1 MGQEWDRQL
10 IPPLLQT
17 GFTLSLG
24 AAFKSWEM
32 MLHPEK
38 AATALTAQAKEM
50 VTIPEGAGEGVQAK
64 AKALAA
70 VWMEKG
76 ITAMEACRTAG
87 RKFTG
92 DE

>member
-1 MGQEWDRQL
+1 MM
-10 IPPLLQT
+10 
-17 GFTLSLG
+17 
-24 AAFKSWEM
+24 KSPGETWTKMSGE
-32 MLHPEK
+32 LK
-38 AATALTAQAKEM
+38 QM
-50 VTIPEGAGEGVQAK
+50 VTIPTDAGEGVEAK

-76 ITAMEACRTAG
+76 VTAMEACRSAG

>member
-1 MGQEWDRQL
+1 M
-10 IPPLLQT
+10 PPIMQK

-24 AAFKSWEM
+24 MAFKSFEM
-32 MLHPEK
+32 VKSPQ
-38 AATALTAQAKEM
+38 ATWSKMTGELKQM
-50 VTIPEGAGEGVQAK
+50 VTIPEDAGDGVQAK

-76 ITAMEACRTAG
+76 MTAVEACRAAG